1 MVASVPITPRLTS
14 IHATAGCSAAC
25 YSACAASSAILCSTY
40 VCCCH
45 FGKARRPHG
54 CLLMLSAVQRLAY
67 ANPQLWLQ
75 QNQSHNTNPVQTY
88 TRRRAWLSSLA
99 CLRGC
104 FGSRQLSTMSKSRS
118 STATD
123 AMLHKE
129 TNSHS
134 VYAAVQLHTEGST
147 SYACVTVQE
156 QTCFALCSN
165 CNKCISSTSVCMSS
179 IACSHTP

>member
-1 MVASVPITPRLTS
+1 MVASVPISPRLTS

-25 YSACAASSAILCSTY
+25 HSACAASSAILCSEM
-40 VCCCH
+40 VCCCR
-45 FGKARRPHG
+45 FGKARRPRR
-54 CLLMLSAVQRLAY
+54 CLLMLSAVQLLAY

-75 QNQSHNTNPVQTY
+75 QSQTQNANPAQTY
-88 TRRRAWLSSLA
+88 TRRRVLLSSLA

-104 FGSRQLSTMSKSRS
+104 FGSRQLSTMSKSRA

-147 SYACVTVQE
+147 SYARVTVQE
-156 QTCFALCSN
+156 QTCFAL
-165 CNKCISSTSVCMSS
+165 
-179 IACSHTP
+179 

>member
-99 CLRGC
+99 CLPAALAV
-104 FGSRQLSTMSKSRS
+104 GSCQPCQSQGHRLPQTLCYTRKPIVIVYTLQS
-118 STATD
+118 SCTQRAAQ
-123 AMLHKE
+123 AMP
-129 TNSHS
+129 
-134 VYAAVQLHTEGST
+134 A
-147 SYACVTVQE
+147 
-156 QTCFALCSN
+156 
-165 CNKCISSTSVCMSS
+165 
-179 IACSHTP
+179 